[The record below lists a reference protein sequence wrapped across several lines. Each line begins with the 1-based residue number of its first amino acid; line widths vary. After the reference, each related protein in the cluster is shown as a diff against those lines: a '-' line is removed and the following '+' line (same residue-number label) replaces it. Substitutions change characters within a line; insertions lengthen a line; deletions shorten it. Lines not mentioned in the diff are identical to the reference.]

1 MIRNILF
8 WSTFSS
14 LSISSLALITSLTL
28 LFILKHKGLTP
39 KKSMAMIGEFSLI
52 AFSFSLLS
60 VVFIFGIPWA
70 LLNGWHFLFII
81 ITLVIP
87 MPLVELLDKYMSY
100 VVGDTEYD

>member
-1 MIRNILF
+1 MIRDILF
-8 WSTFSS
+8 WLTFSL

-28 LFILKHKGLTP
+28 FCILKHKGLTP

-60 VVFIFGIPWA
+60 TVFIFGIPWV
-70 LLNGWHFLFII
+70 LLNGWNFLFII
-81 ITLVIP
+81 ITLFLL
-87 MPLVELLDKYMSY
+87 MPLVGLLDRYMSY

>member
-81 ITLVIP
+81 ITLVIL